1 MIWLSLVV
9 WVVALTMVLPGGGT
23 FLPSL
28 GTLVLVVIVGAATM
42 LVFGIT
48 GTSVWA
54 WISFGMACV
63 AVVLG
68 TIGTRT
74 LVYDEAQTLQGVN
87 EVIKNIAALTL
98 GVGLPVLIAIVP
110 ITLGTAIT
118 VTNH

>member
-1 MIWLSLVV
+1 MTWLSLVV
-9 WVVALTMVLPGGGT
+9 WVVALAMVLPVGGT

-28 GTLVLVVIVGAATM
+28 GNLVLVVLVGAATM

-48 GTSVWA
+48 GAIVWA
-54 WISFGMACV
+54 WISFGMACI

-68 TIGTRT
+68 AIGART
-74 LVYDEAQTLQGVN
+74 LVYDEAQTLQGVS
-87 EVIKNIAALTL
+87 EVIKNVAALAL

-118 VTNH
+118 K